1 MPQTPER
8 KRQYAK
14 ERLARKGD
22 AIRAKQAEWR
32 KANAEYLREKSTK
45 RRLEKRAMCLV
56 AAARVRARK
65 KGVEFS
71 LTAADIEQLQATI
84 SLGVCELSGVALT
97 LFGRQSATSPSLDR
111 IQPQHGYVSGN
122 VRIVCHALNAGMGNW
137 GEEALFAIVSAW
149 VEFRSSRKSPR
160 RSSEP

>member
-1 MPQTPER
+1 MSFPW
-8 KRQYAK
+8 AK
-14 ERLARKGD
+14 EYKPQNPLMQWVDDRLPLPRFVYN
-22 AIRAKQAEWR
+22 AIGAGYPVPRNLNYWW
-32 KANAEYLREKSTK
+32 NF
-45 RRLEKRAMCLV
+45 
-56 AAARVRARK
+56 
-65 KGVEFS
+65 GV
-71 LTAADIEQLQATI
+71 
-84 SLGVCELSGVALT
+84 LSGVALT